1 MIKQTI
7 KRIILSLKY
16 YSHKANSRYSVNDN
30 YDCKRISFHG
40 KSVFFGY
47 YDLKPVKYGKHLLH
61 MLSTDA
67 VNGRDAAEI
76 GYYNLE
82 TETFTTIER
91 TYAWS
96 FQQGSR
102 LRWGNG
108 QYIYYNDYENE
119 HYVTKKYNLEKEES
133 KIVANNALYDI
144 SKDESF
150 GISVNFNRLQTLR
163 PGYGY
168 SNARNYNISQDDL
181 DNDGLIYVGL
191 NSNDKKV
198 LVSLRELSSGIHYD
212 CYINHVAISP
222 ESDKIMYFLL
232 WNEGSKRRSKLY
244 VYDLSNKE
252 NRLIDDSV
260 LVSHYSWMDNHSLI
274 ITCVNNGQTE
284 YRIYNIDSDGY
295 EVLDHN
301 TLNTDGHPTF
311 INDHQFVSDTYPIK
325 GVQRLFRYDIKDKKY
340 ELISSL
346 YAHPA
351 LTGEQRCDLHPKVS
365 DGYFSI
371 DTTCFG
377 KYRSI
382 MTFRSK
388 IKHEQ

>member
-1 MIKQTI
+1 MIKQI
-7 KRIILSLKY
+7 LKRVILPLKY
-16 YSHKANSRYSVNDN
+16 YSHKPESRFFVNANYE
-30 YDCKRISFHG
+30 CERISLPG

-47 YDLKPVKYGKHLLH
+47 YDLNPIKDGKHLLH
-61 MLSTDA
+61 ILSTEA
-67 VNGRDAAEI
+67 RTGRDAVEV
-76 GYYNLE
+76 GYYDLKTKE
-82 TETFTTIER
+82 FMTIAK
-91 TYAWS
+91 TCAWS

-108 QYIYYNDYENE
+108 QYVFFNDFDNNRYI
-119 HYVTKKYNLEKEES
+119 TRKYDIDNDES
-133 KIVANNALYDI
+133 MKVVDYALYDI
-144 SKDESF
+144 SRDESF
-150 GISVNFNRLQTLR
+150 GISVNFNRLQILR

-168 SNARNYNISQDDL
+168 SNFQNYSITQDDL
-181 DNDGLIYVGL
+181 DNDGLFFVDLY
-191 NSNDKKV
+191 KKTTKL
-198 LVSLRELSSGIHYD
+198 LVSLAELALGIEYD

-222 ESDKIMYFLL
+222 HSDKVMYFLL

-244 VYDLSNKE
+244 VFDLAKKI
-252 NRLIDDSV
+252 NRLIDESV

-351 LTGEQRCDLHPKVS
+351 LTGEQRCDLHPKVC